1 MTEAKTAYPCF
12 TARNV
17 PISELAEVTGRSQ
30 EFLKRGLRQGVFDFG
45 YAVKSESG
53 SQYSYYCPDK
63 LVWEKLG
70 YFNADAANPL
80 QTSDHRV
87 YGVRHQNFRVDFG

>member
-30 EFLKRGLRQGVFDFG
+30 EFIKRGLRQGVFDFG

-53 SQYSYYCPDK
+53 S
-63 LVWEKLG
+63 
-70 YFNADAANPL
+70 
-80 QTSDHRV
+80 
-87 YGVRHQNFRVDFG
+87 

>member
-1 MTEAKTAYPCF
+1 MTEVKTAYPCF

-17 PISELAEVTGRSQ
+17 PISELAEVIGRSQ
-30 EFLKRGLRQGVFDFG
+30 EFLKIGLRQGVFDFG

-70 YFNADAANPL
+70 YFNADTVRSPAA
-80 QTSDHRV
+80 SKM
-87 YGVRHQNFRVDFG
+87 

>member
-45 YAVKSESG
+45 YAVKSESS

-70 YFNADAANPL
+70 YFNADTANP
-80 QTSDHRV
+80 DEV
-87 YGVRHQNFRVDFG
+87 